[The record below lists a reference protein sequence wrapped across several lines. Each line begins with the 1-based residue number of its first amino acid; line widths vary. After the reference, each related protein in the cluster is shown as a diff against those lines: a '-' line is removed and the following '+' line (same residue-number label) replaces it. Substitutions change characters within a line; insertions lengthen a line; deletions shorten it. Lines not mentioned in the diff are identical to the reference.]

1 MNLPATPRIRVAIL
15 DLYQG
20 APNQGMRCIQDI
32 LRDWAAREQI
42 ELSTQIFEVRQQ
54 AELPGMDFDIYLST
68 GGPGDPLSSRYED
81 WDIQW
86 CRWLDQLIRYN
97 QNPATVD
104 KKFAFFICHSF
115 QMACRHLNVG
125 MVCKRHSPA
134 FGVFPIHRLPAGT
147 NESVF
152 DGLKDP
158 FYAVD
163 SRDYQV
169 IHPNE
174 KRLLEMGGQ
183 ALCLEKERPHVPYER
198 ALMAARLNPWMI
210 GTQFHAE
217 ADPEGIRIYL
227 MQEEKKQQVIR
238 DHGADKWASM
248 VEQLED
254 ADKIRLTY
262 AQIIPNFLNQAAES
276 LLGVEA

>member
-20 APNQGMRCIQDI
+20 APNQGMRCIQEI
-32 LRDWAAREQI
+32 LRDWAAREEI
-42 ELSTQIFEVRQQ
+42 ELITQIFDVRQRT
-54 AELPGMDFDIYLST
+54 ELPGMDFDIYLST

-81 WDIQW
+81 WDIKW

-97 QNPATVD
+97 NNPATID

-134 FGVFPIHRLPAGT
+134 FGVFPVHRLPAGSL
-147 NESVF
+147 EIVF

-198 ALMAARLNPWMI
+198 ALMAARLNHWMI
-210 GTQFHAE
+210 GTQFHPE
-217 ADPEGIRIYL
+217 ADPEGMLIYL

-238 DHGADKWASM
+238 DHGANKWASM

-254 ADKIRLTY
+254 DDKIRLTY